1 MSLMDEPLEAIVT
14 FVTWTGQVIAYFR
27 AYRQKGE
34 RDFTKTKPTL
44 KNGWCE
50 PKYRYWALEGYV
62 HNGQHGD
69 FDEEILRSAR
79 RATPEEYGPL
89 KKELEDNGGILPVLE
104 TAPVE
109 IVPVEAEIAE
119 GTDVEPAPEMEVTV
133 EESSEEADSTEPA
146 DAE

>member
-14 FVTWTGQVIAYFR
+14 FVTRTGEVIAYFR

-89 KKELEDNGGILPVLE
+89 KKELEDNFAYVVYPHQHGRLKLLGKWYDGKE
-104 TAPVE
+104 TKRCK
-109 IVPVEAEIAE
+109 
-119 GTDVEPAPEMEVTV
+119 TR
-133 EESSEEADSTEPA
+133 
-146 DAE
+146 